1 MMNFKLPIVLIFS
14 FLFLTTYSRSEK
26 RKIFAKKVSE
36 EIVLDGQITESFWE
50 EAQVSSDFVQYSP
63 RDSILAELQSEFRVA
78 YDDKYIYIAAKME
91 HRS

>member
-1 MMNFKLPIVLIFS
+1 MMNFKLPILFIFS

-50 EAQVSSDFVQYSP
+50 EAQVSSDFVQYSQE
-63 RDSILAELQSEFRVA
+63 IQF
-78 YDDKYIYIAAKME
+78 
-91 HRS
+91 